1 MTSPHPLLGPLTA
14 LVSHLRWRAGTPED
28 GDLLAV
34 DLAAD
39 ANRLAA
45 VVAASAEGRGSDDL
59 QVLGSL
65 WWQAYSFRVAGMT
78 LAAWALTGAAPD
90 PAAPGTG
97 VGMARSRPSSLLVD
111 PAAAVIAHLPSL
123 IERLFAGHLDR
134 VAESLRTGHSLG
146 VQLIWGD
153 TAAGIAS
160 ALGGIGTAEDA
171 PPLRDRV
178 DEVTAAL
185 PHEIP
190 HLGTWTPGGWAFRRR
205 TCCLWWKTTASNG
218 LLCEDCSLRP
228 APEGAKP

>member
-1 MTSPHPLLGPLTA
+1 MTSLDAVLGPLTA
-14 LVSHLRWRAGTPED
+14 LVSHLRWRVGMPED

-39 ANRLAA
+39 ANRLAE
-45 VVAASAEGRGSDDL
+45 VVAASAEGRGSEDP

-65 WWQAYSFRVAGMT
+65 WWQAYSYRVAGMT
-78 LAAWALTGAAPD
+78 LAAWALTGTAPD

-97 VGMARSRPSSLLVD
+97 VGVARSRPSSLLVD
-111 PAAAVIAHLPSL
+111 PAAAVVTDLPAL

-134 VAESLRTGHSLG
+134 VAESLRARHSLG
-146 VQLIWGD
+146 AQLFWGD

-160 ALGGIGTAEDA
+160 AFGAVGTAEGA

-190 HLGTWTPGGWAFRRR
+190 RLGTSTPGRWAFRRG

-218 LLCEDCSLRP
+218 ALCEDCSLRP
-228 APEGAKP
+228 LPEGAVP